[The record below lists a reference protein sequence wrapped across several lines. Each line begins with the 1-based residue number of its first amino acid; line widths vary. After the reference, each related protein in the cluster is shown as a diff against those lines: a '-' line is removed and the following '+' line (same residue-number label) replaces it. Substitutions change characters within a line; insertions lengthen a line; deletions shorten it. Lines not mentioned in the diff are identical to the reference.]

1 MIKVRSKDQEKPGAP
16 CFPELISS
24 FCQKLESIK
33 EELYYNWS
41 RKLKTEEN
49 HDWLKYMFMYEMS
62 GEVLKKSINQG
73 L

>member
-1 MIKVRSKDQEKPGAP
+1 MTKIRSKDQEKPGAP
-16 CFPELISS
+16 GFPKLISP
-24 FCQKLESIK
+24 FWQKLESTK
-33 EELYYNWS
+33 KELYYNWS

-62 GEVLKKSINQG
+62 GEVKKKSINQG